1 MSKYKVAWSKTYH
14 VSGEVEIEAVS
25 EAHAVQRV
33 EDEMGGYEGSMQYD
47 PKYDYIEVVEGEI
60 PSLVKY
66 EEMEQITREMAEEI
80 LDKARELGALSYPRD
95 FDGAHH
101 VAESRKDLPYD
112 AMGDYSNIEPNKAQE
127 RLDKFNKDNPTDNLQ
142 DLI

>member
-47 PKYDYIEVVEGEI
+47 PKYDYVEVVEEVGMGAEVNSI
-60 PSLVKY
+60 V
-66 EEMEQITREMAEEI
+66 TEMAEDLLAQAE
-80 LDKARELGALSYPRD
+80 KMGYKRFPTD

-101 VAESRKDLPYD
+101 V
-112 AMGDYSNIEPNKAQE
+112 NKEQE

-142 DLI
+142 DLM

>member
-33 EDEMGGYEGSMQYD
+33 KDEMGGYEGSMQYD

-80 LDKARELGALSYPRD
+80 LMYLTIACNRASARKSAKGRI
-95 FDGAHH
+95 
-101 VAESRKDLPYD
+101 
-112 AMGDYSNIEPNKAQE
+112 IEIAPEVLKEAY
-127 RLDKFNKDNPTDNLQ
+127 LM
-142 DLI
+142 I

>member
-47 PKYDYIEVVEGEI
+47 PKYDYIEVLEGEI
-60 PSLVKY
+60 PSIVKY
-66 EEMEQITREMAEEI
+66 EEMEQITREMADEL
-80 LDKARELGALSYPRD
+80 LDKAQELGYRACGKRWPSD

-101 VAESRKDLPYD
+101 V
-112 AMGDYSNIEPNKAQE
+112 NKEQE
-127 RLDKFNKDNPTDNLQ
+127 RLDNFNKNNPTNNLQ
-142 DLI
+142 DLM

>member
-1 MSKYKVAWSKTYH
+1 MEGNINMSKYKVAWSKTYH

-47 PKYDYIEVVEGEI
+47 PKYDYIEVLEGEI
-60 PSLVKY
+60 PSIVKY
-66 EEMEQITREMAEEI
+66 EEMEQITREMADEL
-80 LDKARELGALSYPRD
+80 LDKAQELGYRACGKRWPSD

-101 VAESRKDLPYD
+101 V
-112 AMGDYSNIEPNKAQE
+112 NKEQE
-127 RLDKFNKDNPTDNLQ
+127 RLDNFNKNNPTNNLQ

>member
-25 EAHAVQRV
+25 EAHAVRRV

-47 PKYDYIEVVEGEI
+47 PKYDYVEVVEEVGMVAEVNSI
-60 PSLVKY
+60 VT
-66 EEMEQITREMAEEI
+66 EMTEDL
-80 LDKARELGALSYPRD
+80 LDKAKELGHLSMRFPRD

-101 VAESRKDLPYD
+101 V
-112 AMGDYSNIEPNKAQE
+112 NKEQE
-127 RLDKFNKDNPTDNLQ
+127 
-142 DLI
+142 